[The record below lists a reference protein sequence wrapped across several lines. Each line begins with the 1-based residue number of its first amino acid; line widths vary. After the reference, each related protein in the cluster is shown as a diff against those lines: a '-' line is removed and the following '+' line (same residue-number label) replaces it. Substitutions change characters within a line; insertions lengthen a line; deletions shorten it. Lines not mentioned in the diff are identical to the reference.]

1 MNQQSKYER
10 QQGLYRSEYEH
21 DACGV
26 GMVANL
32 SGEASHEIVVNGMT
46 ILKRLMHRGATG
58 NDPETGDGAGLLM
71 KIPHGFFRKVLG
83 DVFSHKERKER
94 KDNKEANKLCDLCDL
109 CSENKPFGV
118 AMIFGGEGE
127 EGAIAAAVHGEG
139 CEVLAWRD
147 VPTNP
152 SAIGKDARSV
162 MPRIRQLF
170 VALRHSTT
178 DSGQRLSDDE
188 CRMSF
193 EHRLYVIRRQIE
205 KTTTKT
211 YVCSCSS
218 RTIVYKGLLLAT
230 QIEKFYPDLS
240 DPDFISPFAIVH
252 QRYSTNTFPSWEL
265 AHPFRAI
272 AHNGEINALKG
283 NLNALAAREPSL
295 AFSEAAGAGRQPYQD
310 SARPESAPY
319 QIDIKKILPL
329 INKGQSDSAS
339 LDNMFELL
347 VAAGRDAPHAMMMLI
362 PQAWGAKYHMGH
374 DVRAFYEYHS
384 ALMEPWDGPAAVAFT
399 DGISLGAALDRNGLR
414 PARWTLTKDGLFV
427 LASETGVLDIAPE
440 SVARHGRLKP
450 GSILWLDLVN
460 HRLMEDAE
468 VKTYYARRQPY
479 RRWVKENH
487 IPVTGLF
494 NEIVPSKMGNGELG
508 MGNGIL
514 DEQQR
519 FGWTLEDVELILR
532 PMAETGHEPVGAMG
546 NDAALACLRAHGQF
560 RLFDYFH
567 QLFAQVTNPPIDPIR
582 EELVMSIMTYI
593 GNQANILSETPEH
606 ARLVKM
612 TRPVLTD
619 DELER
624 MRNIPDFPAK
634 TLSMCVRE
642 RGECKVE
649 CVKCKVGNGEP
660 GWLNTALDQLAAD
673 ALQAVKDGAKI
684 IILSDRNFL
693 AAKDAKIAK
702 DSGDNNLCDL
712 CDLCGKKR
720 IPSLLAV
727 TAVNKALAEAG
738 VRPSVG
744 IVVES
749 GEVLEVHHFAVLLG
763 FGATAINPWLALATV
778 SQIGRA
784 VAPRPPQSA
793 AAAGAGRQ
801 PYRGGDAAR
810 PESAPYL
817 ATTNYVT
824 AVCKGIMK
832 IMSKMGISTLRSYRS
847 ARIFEAVGLGPKL
860 MEEYFGGVTSPVGGL
875 ELEDI
880 ENLIEGVRGNL
891 GSPGS
896 CPPGGE
902 YRARKGGEE
911 HLWNPQR
918 LIDFR
923 EAVRHNDYA
932 RFHRYTD
939 DIDQHSHVTLRS
951 QLEFANVANVK
962 MLPMANSNDQ
972 LETGNIGT
980 GNNST
985 LATFIEPVDS
995 IVKHFVG
1002 GAMSLGSLSPE
1013 AHETIAL
1020 ALNGLGTMSNSGEG
1034 GENPERFGTEK
1045 NSAIKQV
1052 ASGRFGVTIE
1062 YLRSAK
1068 DLQIK
1073 LAQGAKPGEGGQL
1086 PGHKVNDL
1094 VARLRHAK
1102 PGTTLISPPPHH
1114 DIYSIEDLAQL
1125 IYDLK
1130 CANPEARV
1138 SVKLVSEAG
1147 VGTIAAG
1154 VAKAHADV
1162 VVISGFD
1169 GGTGAAPLTSM
1180 KHAGLPWE
1188 VGLAEAHQTL
1198 IKNNLRHR
1206 VKLQVDGQL
1215 RTGRDIVIAAMLGAD
1230 EFAFG
1235 TSMLVSLGCVQC
1247 RNCNL
1252 NCCPVGI
1259 ATQKEGLRAKFAGK
1273 PEHLQSYFRFLAEE
1287 VREIL
1292 ASLGL
1297 HSLAEARGRTDLL
1310 QAKEGTTFDFGD
1322 LFATKNAKIA
1332 KDSCDK
1338 NLCGLCGKESEN
1350 YDTRELIPAV
1360 ESGERTLVRMISN
1373 CDRSVGAALS
1383 GWLVARRAS
1392 SPADLTVNFTGVAG
1406 QSFGAF
1412 LAKGITFNLRGEA
1425 NDYIGKSL
1433 SGGVITIRPPELP
1446 KSPDIPD
1453 NPESPEFHPETN
1465 VIAGNV
1471 IAYGGTSGA
1480 IYINGQAGER
1490 FGIRNSGVTL
1500 VAEGIGD
1507 HGCEYMTGGV
1517 ALILGPTGINFG
1529 AGMTGG
1535 VAYVLD
1541 ESGDFDL
1548 KCNLD
1553 SIDLAGVAAD
1563 SEEERELLALLRE
1576 HVARTASP
1584 LAARVLADWPAY
1596 RPKFV
1601 RAVPVASA

>member
-1 MNQQSKYER
+1 MDSKYDQQSH
-10 QQGLYRSEYEH
+10 GLYRSEYEH

-32 SGEASHEIVVNGMT
+32 SGEANHDIVEKGMT

-71 KIPHGFFRKVLG
+71 RIPHGFFKKVLSRAETPRRRG
-83 DVFSHKERKER
+83 DE
-94 KDNKEANKLCDLCDL
+94 L
-109 CSENKPFGV
+109 FGV
-118 AMIFGGEGE
+118 GMIFGGEGE
-127 EGAIAAAVHGEG
+127 EGKIEEIVKSEG
-139 CEVLAWRD
+139 CEVLGWRD
-147 VPTNP
+147 VPVNP
-152 SAIGKDARSV
+152 DAIGHDARKV
-162 MPRIRQLF
+162 MPKIRQLF
-170 VALRHSTT
+170 ISRRDAETQSIGENTLCASAP
-178 DSGQRLSDDE
+178 QRE
-188 CRMSF
+188 ASF
-193 EHRLYVIRRQIE
+193 ERQLYIIRREIE
-205 KTTTKT
+205 KATKST

-252 QRYSTNTFPSWEL
+252 QRYSTNTFPTWEL

-272 AHNGEINALKG
+272 AHNGEINAIKG
-283 NLNALAAREPSL
+283 NLTALAAREASL
-295 AFSEAAGAGRQPYQD
+295 
-310 SARPESAPY
+310 ESPTFG
-319 QIDIKKILPL
+319 DDLKKILP
-329 INKGQSDSAS
+329 IVHGGQSDSAS
-339 LDNMFELL
+339 LDNIFELL
-347 VAAGRDAPHAMMMLI
+347 VAAGRDAPHAMMMLV

-399 DGISLGAALDRNGLR
+399 DGLGLGATLDRNGLR
-414 PARWTLTKDGLFV
+414 PARWTLTKNGLFV
-427 LASETGVLDIAPE
+427 LASETGVLDIASDDVE
-440 SVARHGRLKP
+440 RHGRLKP
-450 GSILWLDLVN
+450 GAILWLDLEK

-468 VKTYYARRQPY
+468 IKNFYARRRPY
-479 RRWVKENH
+479 RRWVKENQ

-494 NEIVPSKMGNGELG
+494 TEIVPSKP
-508 MGNGIL
+508 
-514 DEQQR
+514 DEGDETAAARRQR
-519 FGWTLEDVELILR
+519 FGWSLEDVELILR

-546 NDAALACLRAHGQF
+546 NDAALACLRGAGNGHF
-560 RLFDYFH
+560 KMFDCFH

-593 GNQANILSETPEH
+593 GNEGNILAETPGH

-619 DELER
+619 DELKR

-634 TLSMCVRE
+634 TLSMYFE
-642 RGECKVE
+642 GELKS
-649 CVKCKVGNGEP
+649 
-660 GWLNTALDQLAAD
+660 ALDALAAD
-673 ALQAVKDGAKI
+673 ALAAVKEGAKI
-684 IILSDRNFL
+684 IILSDRKVGVQSSSSRMETIPLSN
-693 AAKDAKIAK
+693 
-702 DSGDNNLCDL
+702 SNLQL
-712 CDLCGKKR
+712 KTT
-720 IPSLLAV
+720 PSLLAV
-727 TAVNKALAEAG
+727 AAVNKALVDAG
-738 VRPSVG
+738 ARPSVG

-749 GEVLEVHHFAVLLG
+749 GEVREVHHFAVLLG
-763 FGATAINPWLALATV
+763 FGATAVNPYLALATV
-778 SQIGRA
+778 TEIGKDDT
-784 VAPRPPQSA
+784 VKA
-793 AAAGAGRQ
+793 AA
-801 PYRGGDAAR
+801 
-810 PESAPYL
+810 
-817 ATTNYVT
+817 NYVT
-824 AVCKGIMK
+824 AVCKGLMK

-847 ARIFEAVGLGPKL
+847 ARIFEAVGLGPKI
-860 MEEYFGGVTSPVGGL
+860 MAEYFDGVTSPVGGL
-875 ELEDI
+875 EIEDI
-880 ENLIEGVRGNL
+880 EKIVGVKSWSGRKEECNSIL
-891 GSPGS
+891 QLQLKTPTL
-896 CPPGGE
+896 PPGGE
-902 YRARKGGEE
+902 YRARKDGEE
-911 HLWNPQR
+911 HLWTPQR
-918 LIDFR
+918 LVDFR
-923 EAVRHNDYA
+923 ESVRHDDYA
-932 RFHRYTD
+932 RFKRYTD
-939 DIDQHSHVTLRS
+939 DIDQKSRVTLRS
-951 QLEFANVANVK
+951 QLEFSRVERVERVENV
-962 MLPMANSNDQ
+962 
-972 LETGNIGT
+972 ET
-980 GNNST
+980 
-985 LATFIEPVDS
+985 VDS
-995 IVKHFVG
+995 IVHHFVG

-1086 PGHKVNDL
+1086 PAHKVDEF

-1169 GGTGAAPLTSM
+1169 GGTGATPLTSM

-1198 IKNNLRHR
+1198 VKNNLRHR

-1235 TSMLVSLGCVQC
+1235 TSMLVSIGCVQC

-1259 ATQKEGLRAKFAGK
+1259 ATQRKELRCKFAGK
-1273 PEHLQSYFRFLAEE
+1273 PEHLQRYFRFLAEE
-1287 VREIL
+1287 VREHL
-1292 ASLGL
+1292 AALGL
-1297 HSLAEARGRTDLL
+1297 KSLAEARGRADLL
-1310 QAKEGTTFDFGD
+1310 KAKDGTSFDFSEMLASEEIGNST
-1322 LFATKNAKIA
+1322 LQLETPTPTIK
-1332 KDSCDK
+1332 
-1338 NLCGLCGKESEN
+1338 EN
-1350 YDTRELIPAV
+1350 YDFRELIPAV
-1360 ESGERTLVRMISN
+1360 EKGETEISRIISN

-1383 GWLVARRAS
+1383 GWLAEKRGSGLGGRTAS
-1392 SPADLTVNFTGVAG
+1392 PDGRTVFDLTIDFNGIAG

-1412 LAKGITFNLRGEA
+1412 LARGVTFNLVGEA
-1425 NDYIGKSL
+1425 NDYIGKGI
-1433 SGGVITIRPPELP
+1433 SGGIITIRPP
-1446 KSPDIPD
+1446 KSDII
-1453 NPESPEFHPETN
+1453 PEGS

-1480 IYINGQAGER
+1480 IFLNGQAGER

-1507 HGCEYMTGGV
+1507 HGCEYMTGGKV
-1517 ALILGPTGINFG
+1517 LVLGSTGVNFG

-1535 VAYVLD
+1535 VAYIID
-1541 ESGDFDL
+1541 EAGDFDL

-1553 SIDLAGVAAD
+1553 SIDLAGIAENSD
-1563 SEEERELLALLRE
+1563 DEQELLALIRE
-1576 HVARTASP
+1576 HADRTGSP
-1584 LAARVLADWPAY
+1584 LAARILADWSAY

-1601 RAVPVASA
+1601 KVMPTGR

>member
-1 MNQQSKYER
+1 MNQQSKYKR

-71 KIPHGFFRKVLG
+71 KIPHGFFRKVLAG
-83 DVFSHKERKER
+83 MTSDNRLQTSTLEVGRRKSEV
-94 KDNKEANKLCDLCDL
+94 KNYSDSDL
-109 CSENKPFGV
+109 GV

-127 EGAIAAAVHGEG
+127 EGAIEAAVRREE

-152 SAIGKDARSV
+152 DAIGKDARAV

-170 VALRHSTT
+170 VALRHSTS

-193 EHRLYVIRRQIE
+193 ERRLYVIRRQIE
-205 KTTTKT
+205 KTTMKT

-295 AFSEAAGAGRQPYQD
+295 AFPEAAGAGRQPYQD
-310 SARPESAPY
+310 SARSVIAPYQDAARPESAPY
-319 QIDIKKILPL
+319 QVDIKKILPL

-427 LASETGVLDIAPE
+427 LASEAGVLDIAPE
-440 SVARHGRLKP
+440 NVARHGRLKP

-519 FGWTLEDVELILR
+519 FGWTLEDIELILR

-546 NDAALACLRAHGQF
+546 NDAALACLRRKGERGTGNGRF

-593 GNQANILSETPEH
+593 GNRANILSETPEH

-634 TLSMCVRE
+634 TLSMCV
-642 RGECKVE
+642 GEPE
-649 CVKCKVGNGEP
+649 TENGKP
-660 GWLNTALDQLAAD
+660 GWLKAALDHLAAD

-684 IILSDRNFL
+684 LILSDREL
-693 AAKDAKIAK
+693 LSLLGDKEARSLGDSEKITP
-702 DSGDNNLCDL
+702 NLQTS
-712 CDLCGKKR
+712 KSPSSESKRR

-860 MEEYFGGVTSPVGGL
+860 MEEYFSGVVSPVGGL

-918 LIDFR
+918 LVDFR

-951 QLEFANVANVK
+951 QLEFKFPEAPEN
-962 MLPMANSNDQ
+962 P
-972 LETGNIGT
+972 
-980 GNNST
+980 
-985 LATFIEPVDS
+985 EPPEIPEIPEPPES
-995 IVKHFVG
+995 IITHFVG

-1013 AHETIAL
+1013 AHETIAM

-1086 PGHKVNDL
+1086 PAHKVNDL

-1180 KHAGLPWE
+1180 KRAGLPWE

-1198 IKNNLRHR
+1198 LKNNLRHR

-1259 ATQKEGLRAKFAGK
+1259 ATQKEELRAKFAGK
-1273 PEHLQSYFRFLAEE
+1273 PEHLQAYFRFLAEE

-1297 HSLAEARGRTDLL
+1297 HSLAEARGRADLL
-1310 QAKEGTTFDFGD
+1310 KCSSNRFDFAELLSRPENPEKPEIPD
-1322 LFATKNAKIA
+1322 NPENPANP
-1332 KDSCDK
+1332 
-1338 NLCGLCGKESEN
+1338 N

-1360 ESGERTLVRMISN
+1360 ARGESTLVRMISN

-1383 GWLVARRAS
+1383 GWSVAARGTGNGERGVE
-1392 SPADLTVNFTGVAG
+1392 VNFTGVAG

-1433 SGGVITIRPPELP
+1433 SGGVITIRPPEI
-1446 KSPDIPD
+1446 PDFPD
-1453 NPESPEFHPETN
+1453 NPENPESPKFHPEAN

-1490 FGIRNSGVTL
+1490 FGIRNSGVML

-1507 HGCEYMTGGV
+1507 HGCEYMTGGKV
-1517 ALILGPTGINFG
+1517 LVLGPTGVNFG

>member
-1 MNQQSKYER
+1 MNQQNDSDR

-32 SGEASHEIVVNGMT
+32 SGAASHEIVVSGMT

-71 KIPHGFFRKVLG
+71 KIPRAFFGKVLAAKTAKTAKA
-83 DVFSHKERKER
+83 DE
-94 KDNKEANKLCDLCDL
+94 L
-109 CSENKPFGV
+109 FGV

-127 EGAIAAAVHGEG
+127 EGKIEAAVKAEG
-139 CEVLAWRD
+139 CDVLAWRE
-147 VPTNP
+147 VPVNP
-152 SAIGKDARSV
+152 AAIGKDARAV
-162 MPRIRQLF
+162 MPRIRQVF
-170 VALRHSTT
+170 ISASQRQSTE
-178 DSGQRLSDDE
+178 SELE
-188 CRMSF
+188 F
-193 EHRLYVIRRQIE
+193 ERRLYIVRRQIE
-205 KTTTKT
+205 KTTKDA
-211 YVCSCSS
+211 YICSCSS

-240 DPDFISPFAIVH
+240 DPDFVSPFAIVH

-295 AFSEAAGAGRQPYQD
+295 ASPAFGD
-310 SARPESAPY
+310 
-319 QIDIKKILPL
+319 DLKKILPVVHQ
-329 INKGQSDSAS
+329 GQSDSAS

-347 VAAGRDAPHAMMMLI
+347 VAAGRDAPHAMMMLV

-384 ALMEPWDGPAAVAFT
+384 ALMEPWDGPAAIAFT

-414 PARWTLTKDGLFV
+414 PARWTLTRDGLFV
-427 LASETGVLDIAPE
+427 LASETGVLDIPSE
-440 SVARHGRLKP
+440 SVARHGRLRP
-450 GSILWLDLVN
+450 GAILWLDLVN

-468 VKTYYARRQPY
+468 VKTFYARRRPY

-494 NEIVPSKMGNGELG
+494 TEIVPSRIEGGESGRETLRR
-508 MGNGIL
+508 
-514 DEQQR
+514 DQRR

-546 NDAALACLRAHGQF
+546 NDAALACLARKP
-560 RLFDYFH
+560 RMLFDHFH

-593 GNQANILSETPEH
+593 GNQGNILAETPEH

-619 DELER
+619 DELKR
-624 MRNIPDFPAK
+624 MRHIPDFPAR
-634 TLSMCVRE
+634 TLPMFFDGSLKAALDELASDALKAVRE
-642 RGECKVE
+642 
-649 CVKCKVGNGEP
+649 
-660 GWLNTALDQLAAD
+660 
-673 ALQAVKDGAKI
+673 GAKI
-684 IILSDRNFL
+684 LILSDREP
-693 AAKDAKIAK
+693 I
-702 DSGDNNLCDL
+702 
-712 CDLCGKKR
+712 GKTR

-727 TAVNKALAEAG
+727 AAVNKALATAG
-738 VRPSVG
+738 MRPSVG

-749 GEVLEVHHFAVLLG
+749 GEVREVHHFAVLLG
-763 FGATAINPWLALATV
+763 FGATAINPWLALETV
-778 SQIGRA
+778 AEFGMAASPHA
-784 VAPRPPQSA
+784 SA
-793 AAAGAGRQ
+793 
-801 PYRGGDAAR
+801 DARDAR
-810 PESAPYL
+810 PYQTAS
-817 ATTNYVT
+817 NYVS
-824 AVCKGIMK
+824 AVCKGLMK

-860 MEEYFGGVTSPVGGL
+860 MKEYFGGVASPVGGL
-875 ELEDI
+875 ELEDV
-880 ENLIEGVRGNL
+880 EKRLAE
-891 GSPGS
+891 SADF
-896 CPPGGE
+896 PPGGE
-902 YRARKGGEE
+902 YRFRKGGEE
-911 HLWNPQR
+911 HLWTPQR
-918 LIDFR
+918 LVNFR
-923 EAVRHNDYA
+923 ESVRHGDYA
-932 RFHRYTD
+932 RFRRYTD
-939 DIDQHSHVTLRS
+939 DIDQNSCVTLRS
-951 QLEFANVANVK
+951 QLEFSK
-962 MLPMANSNDQ
+962 LSKLSNFQTLQ
-972 LETGNIGT
+972 L
-980 GNNST
+980 SS
-985 LATFIEPVDS
+985 LAIEPVES
-995 IVKHFVG
+995 IVKRFVG

-1034 GENPERFGTEK
+1034 GEDPERFGTDK

-1062 YLRSAK
+1062 YIRSAK

-1086 PGHKVNDL
+1086 PAHKVDAL

-1130 CANPEARV
+1130 CANPDARV

-1188 VGLAEAHQTL
+1188 LGLAEAHQTL
-1198 IKNNLRHR
+1198 VKNNLRHR
-1206 VKLQVDGQL
+1206 VKLQVDGQI

-1259 ATQKEGLRAKFAGK
+1259 ATQKAELRAKFVGR
-1273 PEHLQSYFRFLAEE
+1273 PEHLQTYFRFLAEE

-1292 ASLGL
+1292 ASIGL
-1297 HSLAEARGRTDLL
+1297 HSLDEARGRTDLL
-1310 QAKEGTTFDFGD
+1310 KAKEGSHFDFGD
-1322 LFATKNAKIA
+1322 VLSCGDRKDHEGFASYASIA
-1332 KDSCDK
+1332 A
-1338 NLCGLCGKESEN
+1338 ES
-1350 YDTRELIPAV
+1350 YDMREIIPAI
-1360 ESGERTLVRMISN
+1360 ERGETILSRMISN

-1383 GWLVARRAS
+1383 GWLVAKRNNVQGTQA
-1392 SPADLTVNFTGVAG
+1392 PITVNFTGVAG

-1412 LAKGITFNLRGEA
+1412 LARGVTINLRGEA
-1425 NDYIGKSL
+1425 NDYVGKSL
-1433 SGGVITIRPPELP
+1433 SGGMITIAPAEGFIGA
-1446 KSPDIPD
+1446 PDE
-1453 NPESPEFHPETN
+1453 NA
-1465 VIAGNV
+1465 IAGNV
-1471 IAYGGTSGA
+1471 IAYGATSGG
-1480 IYINGQAGER
+1480 IFINGLAGER
-1490 FGIRNSGVTL
+1490 FGIRNSGATL
-1500 VAEGIGD
+1500 VVEGVGD

-1517 ALILGPTGINFG
+1517 AVVLGSVGVNFA

-1535 VAYVLD
+1535 VAYVYDETATLD
-1541 ESGDFDL
+1541 L
-1548 KCNLD
+1548 NCNLD
-1553 SIDLAGVAAD
+1553 SVDLFPVEEGSAD
-1563 SEEERELLALLRE
+1563 EESLVALLKE
-1576 HVARTASP
+1576 HVSRTGSP
-1584 LAARVLADWPAY
+1584 KAKRLLADWAGA
-1596 RPKFV
+1596 RPMFSKV
-1601 RAVPVASA
+1601 VPVAEMSPAT

>member
-1 MNQQSKYER
+1 MNQQSKYVEGLPM
-10 QQGLYRSEYEH
+10 QQPEQTLYRREYEH

-32 SGEASHEIVVNGMT
+32 SGAASHEIVTNGLT

-58 NDPETGDGAGLLM
+58 NDSETGDGAGLLL

-83 DVFSHKERKER
+83 NVFNAEAQRSGDV
-94 KDNKEANKLCDLCDL
+94 EA
-109 CSENKPFGV
+109 FGV

-127 EGAIAAAVHGEG
+127 EAKIEETVRGEG
-139 CEVLAWRD
+139 CEVLTWRD

-152 SAIGKDARSV
+152 DAIGKDARKV
-162 MPRIRQLF
+162 MPRIRQVF
-170 VALRHSTT
+170 IGMGKDAFDARRETRDEKKDIETSDAETSCALTSHVS
-178 DSGQRLSDDE
+178 RLTSSL
-188 CRMSF
+188 SF
-193 EHRLYVIRRQIE
+193 ERRLYIIRRQIE
-205 KTTTKT
+205 KATTGT
-211 YVCSCSS
+211 YICSCSS

-230 QIEKFYPDLS
+230 QIEHFYPDLS

-283 NLNALAAREPSL
+283 NLNALAAREASL
-295 AFSEAAGAGRQPYQD
+295 ASPLFGDE
-310 SARPESAPY
+310 
-319 QIDIKKILPL
+319 IKKLLP
-329 INKGQSDSAS
+329 IVHAGQSDSAS

-399 DGISLGAALDRNGLR
+399 DGMSLGATLDRNGLR

-427 LASETGVLDIAPE
+427 LASETGVLDIPSE

-450 GSILWLDLVN
+450 GSIIWLDLAH

-468 VKTYYARRQPY
+468 LKIFYARRRPY

-494 NEIVPSKMGNGELG
+494 SEIVPSSTDGRTVSGQRE
-508 MGNGIL
+508 
-514 DEQQR
+514 R
-519 FGWTLEDVELILR
+519 FGWTLEDIEQILR

-546 NDAALACLRAHGQF
+546 NDAALACMRGKGRF
-560 RLFDYFH
+560 CLFNYFH

-593 GNQANILSETPEH
+593 GNQANILTETPEH

-619 DELER
+619 DELR
-624 MRNIPDFPAK
+624 RIRNIPEFPAK
-634 TLSMCVRE
+634 TLSMCAGE
-642 RGECKVE
+642 RGM
-649 CVKCKVGNGEP
+649 GNGER
-660 GWLNTALDQLAAD
+660 GWLKAALDNLVSA
-673 ALQAVKDGAKI
+673 ALQAVKEGAKI
-684 IILSDRNFL
+684 LILSDRDNCVANTEITERNTEIRSFDQGRVESQH
-693 AAKDAKIAK
+693 K
-702 DSGDNNLCDL
+702 NNLRDFVTRKSPCL
-712 CDLCGKKR
+712 NAVGR

-727 TAVNKALAEAG
+727 AAVNKALTEAG
-738 VRPSVG
+738 VRSSVG
-744 IVVES
+744 IIVES
-749 GEVLEVHHFAVLLG
+749 GEVREVHHFAVLLG
-763 FGATAINPWLALATV
+763 FGATAINPWLALETV
-778 SQIGRA
+778 SEISKAGLPKSG
-784 VAPRPPQSA
+784 VETTAPHTERS
-793 AAAGAGRQ
+793 
-801 PYRGGDAAR
+801 
-810 PESAPYL
+810 ETAPYL
-817 ATTNYVT
+817 ATTNYVS

-847 ARIFEAVGLGPKL
+847 ARIFEAVGLGPKI

-875 ELEDI
+875 ELADI
-880 ENLIEGVRGNL
+880 EVLIEGVRGNL
-891 GSPGS
+891 GSPGC

-902 YRARKGGEE
+902 YRARKNGEE
-911 HLWNPQR
+911 HLWTPQR
-918 LIDFR
+918 LVDFR
-923 EAVRHNDYA
+923 ESVRHGDYA
-932 RFHRYTD
+932 RFKKYTD
-939 DIDQHSHVTLRS
+939 DIDKHSHVTLRS

-962 MLPMANSNDQ
+962 ILPMVNSNGQSTYAKATADK

-985 LATFIEPVDS
+985 MATFVESVDS

-1086 PGHKVNDL
+1086 PAHKVNEF

-1169 GGTGAAPLTSM
+1169 GGTGAAPLTSV

-1188 VGLAEAHQTL
+1188 PGLAEAHQTL
-1198 IKNNLRHR
+1198 IKNNLRDR

-1235 TSMLVSLGCVQC
+1235 TSMLVSLGCIQC

-1259 ATQKEGLRAKFAGK
+1259 ATQKAELRQKFAGK

-1287 VREIL
+1287 VREVL

-1310 QAKEGTTFDFGD
+1310 VAKEGSRFDFGELLSD
-1322 LFATKNAKIA
+1322 
-1332 KDSCDK
+1332 
-1338 NLCGLCGKESEN
+1338 NLTQRHRDTEAQKKESSESLSLCASVLKQN
-1350 YDTRELIPAV
+1350 YDYRELIPAV
-1360 ESGERTLVRMISN
+1360 EKGETTLTRTIANR
-1373 CDRSVGAALS
+1373 DRSVGAALS
-1383 GWLVARRAS
+1383 GWLVAYPQTFKPS
-1392 SPADLTVNFTGVAG
+1392 NPLTINFTGVAG

-1425 NDYIGKSL
+1425 NDYVGKSL
-1433 SGGVITIRPPELP
+1433 SGGTITIAPLPGFGGKPE
-1446 KSPDIPD
+1446 
-1453 NPESPEFHPETN
+1453 ESA
-1465 VIAGNV
+1465 IAGNV
-1471 IAYGGTSGA
+1471 IAYGATSGA
-1480 IYINGQAGER
+1480 IFINGLAGER
-1490 FGIRNSGVTL
+1490 FGIRNSGATL
-1500 VAEGIGD
+1500 VVEGVGD

-1517 ALILGPTGINFG
+1517 AVILGPVGVNFA

-1535 VAYVLD
+1535 VAYVYDETATLD
-1541 ESGDFDL
+1541 L
-1548 KCNLD
+1548 NCNLD
-1553 SIDLAGVAAD
+1553 SVDLFPVEAG
-1563 SEEERELLALLRE
+1563 SEDETTLCALLKE
-1576 HVARTASP
+1576 HVDRTGSP
-1584 LAARVLADWPAY
+1584 KAGRLLADWENV
-1596 RPKFV
+1596 RPMFSRVVPV
-1601 RAVPVASA
+1601 RATVE

>member
-1 MNQQSKYER
+1 MNQQSKYVSR
-10 QQGLYRSEYEH
+10 QSLYRREYEH

-71 KIPHGFFRKVLG
+71 KIPHDFFGHGK
-83 DVFSHKERKER
+83 
-94 KDNKEANKLCDLCDL
+94 C
-109 CSENKPFGV
+109 GV
-118 AMIFGGEGE
+118 AMLFGGEGE
-127 EGAIAAAVHGEG
+127 ESAIEDVIRAEG
-139 CEVLAWRD
+139 CEVIAWRD
-147 VPTNP
+147 VPVNP
-152 SAIGKDARSV
+152 DAVGHDARAV
-162 MPRIRQLF
+162 LPRIRQIF
-170 VALRHSTT
+170 IGSNREHSTAAE
-178 DSGQRLSDDE
+178 SE
-188 CRMSF
+188 AAF
-193 EHRLYVIRRQIE
+193 ERRLYIIRRQIE
-205 KTTTKT
+205 KATRKT

-240 DPDFISPFAIVH
+240 NPDFVSPFAIVH

-272 AHNGEINALKG
+272 AHNGEINAIKG
-283 NLNALAAREPSL
+283 NLNALAAREASL
-295 AFSEAAGAGRQPYQD
+295 SSPLFGDEL
-310 SARPESAPY
+310 
-319 QIDIKKILPL
+319 KKLLP
-329 INKGQSDSAS
+329 IVHSGQSDSAS
-339 LDNMFELL
+339 LDNIFELL

-399 DGISLGAALDRNGLR
+399 DGIGLGATLDRNGLR
-414 PARWTLTKDGLFV
+414 PARWTLTKNGLFV
-427 LASETGVLDIAPE
+427 LASETGVLDIPPE
-440 SVARHGRLKP
+440 AVARRGRLSP
-450 GSILWLDLVN
+450 GSILWLDLVK

-468 VKTYYARRQPY
+468 VKTLYARRRPY
-479 RRWVKENH
+479 RRWVMENH

-494 NEIVPSKMGNGELG
+494 TEIVPSSVDGRTESGQVE
-508 MGNGIL
+508 
-514 DEQQR
+514 
-519 FGWTLEDVELILR
+519 FGYTLEDIELILR
-532 PMAETGHEPVGAMG
+532 PMAETGHEPIGAMG
-546 NDAALACLRAHGQF
+546 NDAALAALSPKPRS
-560 RLFDYFH
+560 LFDYFH

-593 GNQANILSETPEH
+593 GNQGNILAETPEH

-619 DELER
+619 DELKR
-624 MRNIPDFPAK
+624 LRNIPDFPAA
-634 TLSMCVRE
+634 TLPLFFEGALKS
-642 RGECKVE
+642 
-649 CVKCKVGNGEP
+649 
-660 GWLNTALDQLAAD
+660 ALDKLAAD
-673 ALQAVKDGAKI
+673 AMDAVKDGAKI
-684 IILSDRNFL
+684 IILSDRRQL
-693 AAKDAKIAK
+693 QEVA
-702 DSGDNNLCDL
+702 SGRR
-712 CDLCGKKR
+712 R

-727 TAVNKALAEAG
+727 AAVNKVLSDAG

-744 IVVES
+744 IVVKS
-749 GEVLEVHHFAVLLG
+749 GEVREVHHFAVLLG
-763 FGATAINPWLALATV
+763 FGATAVNPWLALSTVASIGSADAVKAT
-778 SQIGRA
+778 S
-784 VAPRPPQSA
+784 
-793 AAAGAGRQ
+793 
-801 PYRGGDAAR
+801 
-810 PESAPYL
+810 
-817 ATTNYVT
+817 NYVS
-824 AVCKGIMK
+824 AVCKGLMK

-860 MEEYFGGVTSPVGGL
+860 MREYFGDVASPVGGL

-880 ENLIEGVRGNL
+880 EKLGVSSWEIGVRGWEV
-891 GSPGS
+891 GV
-896 CPPGGE
+896 GGE
-902 YRARKGGEE
+902 YRYRKCGEE
-911 HLWNPQR
+911 HLWTPQR
-918 LIDFR
+918 IVDFR
-923 EAVRHNDYA
+923 EAVRNDDYA

-939 DIDQHSHVTLRS
+939 DIDQASRVTLRS
-951 QLEFANVANVK
+951 QLEFVKCCQCENVASTNIQC
-962 MLPMANSNDQ
+962 Q
-972 LETGNIGT
+972 LGIGNIGI
-980 GNNST
+980 GNIGSNGNI
-985 LATFIEPVDS
+985 L
-995 IVKHFVG
+995 KHFVG

-1034 GENPERFGTEK
+1034 GENPERFGTDK
-1045 NSAIKQV
+1045 NSAIKQI

-1062 YLRSAK
+1062 YIRSAK

-1086 PGHKVNDL
+1086 PAHKVDEF

-1130 CANPEARV
+1130 CANTEARV

-1162 VVISGFD
+1162 IVISGFD

-1188 VGLAEAHQTL
+1188 LGLAEAHQTL
-1198 IKNNLRHR
+1198 VRNNLRHR

-1235 TSMLVSLGCVQC
+1235 TSMLVALGCVQC

-1259 ATQKEGLRAKFAGK
+1259 ATQKKDLRAKFVGK
-1273 PEHLQSYFRFLAEE
+1273 PEHLQRYFRFLAEE

-1297 HSLAEARGRTDLL
+1297 RSLAEARGRTDLL
-1310 QAKEGTTFDFGD
+1310 KAKADSILDFGELLAGTTD
-1322 LFATKNAKIA
+1322 L
-1332 KDSCDK
+1332 
-1338 NLCGLCGKESEN
+1338 GLQTSVAEVGCLKSEVLWLHN
-1350 YDTRELIPAV
+1350 YDFRELIPAV
-1360 ESGERTLVRMISN
+1360 EKGEARLERKISN
-1373 CDRSVGAALS
+1373 CDRAVGAALS
-1383 GWLVARRAS
+1383 GWLVGRRHDGIEVRFS
-1392 SPADLTVNFTGVAG
+1392 GVAG

-1412 LAKGITFNLRGEA
+1412 LVKGVMFFLSGEA
-1425 NDYIGKSL
+1425 NDYVGKGL
-1433 SGGVITIRPPELP
+1433 SGGTIAVCPPEGSTFP
-1446 KSPDIPD
+1446 
-1453 NPESPEFHPETN
+1453 PEES

-1471 IAYGGTSGA
+1471 IAYGATSGA
-1480 IYINGQAGER
+1480 IFINGLAGER
-1490 FGIRNSGVTL
+1490 FGVRNSGATL
-1500 VAEGIGD
+1500 VVEGVGD

-1517 ALILGPTGINFG
+1517 AVVLGPVGVNFA

-1535 VAYVLD
+1535 VAYVYDGGGALD
-1541 ESGDFDL
+1541 L
-1548 KCNLD
+1548 NCNLD
-1553 SIDLAGVAAD
+1553 SVDIYPVAEGGED
-1563 SEEERELLALLRE
+1563 EALLLSLLRR
-1576 HVARTASP
+1576 HVELTSSP
-1584 LAARVLADWPAY
+1584 LAVRMLTSWDA
-1596 RPKFV
+1596 V
-1601 RAVPVASA
+1601 RARFAKIVPASRPF

>member
-1 MNQQSKYER
+1 MKQQSTTDR

-32 SGEASHEIVVNGMT
+32 SGEANHDIVTNGLT

-71 KIPHGFFRKVLG
+71 RIPHGFFRKVVGEL
-83 DVFSHKERKER
+83 SHA
-94 KDNKEANKLCDLCDL
+94 EAQRGGGRG
-109 CSENKPFGV
+109 EAFRFGV

-127 EGAIAAAVHGEG
+127 EGKIEAAVRGEG
-139 CEVLAWRD
+139 CEVLAWRE

-152 SAIGKDARSV
+152 DAIGKDARKV
-162 MPRIRQLF
+162 MPKIRQLF
-170 VALRHSTT
+170 IGVRQHEVMPPYRDGMIGRDAPAAPN
-178 DSGQRLSDDE
+178 
-188 CRMSF
+188 SF
-193 EHRLYVIRRQIE
+193 ERRLYVIRRQIE
-205 KTTTKT
+205 KTTQHT

-230 QIEKFYPDLS
+230 QIERFYPDLS
-240 DPDFISPFAIVH
+240 DPDFVSPFAIVH

-272 AHNGEINALKG
+272 AHNGEINAIKG

-295 AFSEAAGAGRQPYQD
+295 ASPLFGE
-310 SARPESAPY
+310 EL
-319 QIDIKKILPL
+319 KKILP
-329 INKGQSDSAS
+329 IVHGGQSDSAS
-339 LDNMFELL
+339 LDNIFELL
-347 VAAGRDAPHAMMMLI
+347 VAAGRNAPHAMMMLI

-399 DGISLGAALDRNGLR
+399 DGVSLGATLDRNGLR

-427 LASETGVLDIAPE
+427 LASETGVLDIPAR
-440 SVARHGRLKP
+440 SVARHGRLRP
-450 GSILWLDLVN
+450 GSILWLDLEQ
-460 HRLMEDAE
+460 HRLREDAE
-468 VKTYYARRQPY
+468 LKTYYARRRPY
-479 RRWVKENH
+479 RRWLKENH

-494 NEIVPSKMGNGELG
+494 SEIVPSSPDGRTAS
-508 MGNGIL
+508 
-514 DEQQR
+514 EQKR
-519 FGWTLEDVELILR
+519 FGWSLEDIEMILR

-546 NDAALACLRAHGQF
+546 NDAALACLSERS
-560 RLFDYFH
+560 RTLFDCFH

-593 GNQANILSETPEH
+593 GNEGNILSETPGH

-619 DELER
+619 DELSR
-624 MRNIPDFPAK
+624 LRNIPGFPAK
-634 TLSMCVRE
+634 TLE
-642 RGECKVE
+642 LYFDDGLED
-649 CVKCKVGNGEP
+649 
-660 GWLNTALDQLAAD
+660 ALDALAAD
-673 ALQAVKDGAKI
+673 ALQAVKDGVKI
-684 IILSDRNFL
+684 IILSDREWDSRHETRDEVPYL
-693 AAKDAKIAK
+693 A
-702 DSGDNNLCDL
+702 SSVSCQ
-712 CDLCGKKR
+712 KR
-720 IPSLLAV
+720 VPSLLAV
-727 TAVNKALAEAG
+727 VAVNKALVESGA
-738 VRPSVG
+738 RPSVG

-749 GEVLEVHHFAVLLG
+749 GEVREVHHFAVLLG
-763 FGATAINPWLALATV
+763 FGATAINPWLALKTV
-778 SQIGRA
+778 ADIGRA
-784 VAPRPPQSA
+784 VAPRPPQSSS
-793 AAAGAGRQ
+793 AAGTGCQ
-801 PYRGGDAAR
+801 PYQTTANYI
-810 PESAPYL
+810 SA
-817 ATTNYVT
+817 VS
-824 AVCKGIMK
+824 KGLMK

-847 ARIFEAVGLGPKL
+847 ARIFEAVGLGPKI
-860 MEEYFGGVTSPVGGL
+860 MRDYFPGVTSPVGGL

-880 ENLIEGVRGNL
+880 EKLMVERRETTAAQHVSRLTSHANLSL
-891 GSPGS
+891 TLPA
-896 CPPGGE
+896 GGE
-902 YRARKGGEE
+902 YRFRKGGEE
-911 HLWNPQR
+911 HLWTPQR
-918 LIDFR
+918 VVDFR

-932 RFHRYTD
+932 RFKRYTN
-939 DIDQHSHVTLRS
+939 DIDQNSHVTLRS
-951 QLEFANVANVK
+951 QLEFVKCRQCENVASSNSQ
-962 MLPMANSNDQ
+962 LPI
-972 LETGNIGT
+972 GNIQQ
-980 GNNST
+980 GNIPSS
-985 LATFIEPVDS
+985 ATVAESADS

-1034 GENPERFGTEK
+1034 GENPERFGTAK

-1086 PGHKVNDL
+1086 PAHKVNEF

-1130 CANPEARV
+1130 CANPDARV

-1162 VVISGFD
+1162 IVISGFD

-1198 IKNNLRHR
+1198 LKNNLRGH

-1235 TSMLVSLGCVQC
+1235 TSMLVALGCVQC

-1259 ATQKEGLRAKFAGK
+1259 ATQKDVLRKKFAGK
-1273 PEHLQSYFRFLAEE
+1273 PEHLQTYFRFLAAE
-1287 VREIL
+1287 VREHL
-1292 ASLGL
+1292 AALGL
-1297 HSLAEARGRTDLL
+1297 RSLAAARGRVDLL
-1310 QAKEGTTFDFGD
+1310 KAKNGSIFDFGE
-1322 LFATKNAKIA
+1322 LLANAARRDGGIA
-1332 KDSCDK
+1332 PYRDVGWRD
-1338 NLCGLCGKESEN
+1338 GVVAQQN
-1350 YDTRELIPAV
+1350 YDRRELIPFLKP
-1360 ESGERTLVRMISN
+1360 SGETHLERAISN

-1383 GWLVARRAS
+1383 GWLVTHHRPLDRS
-1392 SPADLTVNFTGVAG
+1392 VICQFTGVAG

-1412 LAKGITFNLRGEA
+1412 LAKGMTFNLAGEA
-1425 NDYIGKSL
+1425 NDYIGKGL
-1433 SGGVITIRPPELP
+1433 SGGTITIRPP
-1446 KSPDIPD
+1446 D
-1453 NPESPEFHPETN
+1453 NSSLSPESN

-1471 IAYGGTSGA
+1471 IAYGATAGE

-1490 FGIRNSGVTL
+1490 FGIRNSGATL
-1500 VAEGIGD
+1500 VVEGIGD

-1517 ALILGPTGINFG
+1517 AVVLGPVGVNFA

-1535 VAYVLD
+1535 VAYIYD
-1541 ESGDFDL
+1541 ESGDLDL
-1548 KCNLD
+1548 NCNLD
-1553 SIDLAGVAAD
+1553 SVDLFPVAGG
-1563 SEEERELLALLRE
+1563 SEDETQLVSILRRHINLTLSPKAKRLLASWDS
-1576 HVARTASP
+1576 ARPRFAKIAPADPVSPQGSAS
-1584 LAARVLADWPAY
+1584 R
-1596 RPKFV
+1596 
-1601 RAVPVASA
+1601 

>member
-1 MNQQSKYER
+1 MNGKYV
-10 QQGLYRSEYEH
+10 QQGLYRREYEH

-32 SGEASHEIVVNGMT
+32 SGEANHDIVEKGMT

-71 KIPHGFFRKVLG
+71 RIPHGFFKNVLG
-83 DVFSHKERKER
+83 KSLTQRRVT
-94 KDNKEANKLCDLCDL
+94 AAQAGLAL
-109 CSENKPFGV
+109 CSEPSRAERVPRGAECAETFGV

-127 EGAIAAAVHGEG
+127 EKKIENVIKSEG
-139 CEVLAWRD
+139 CEVLGWRD
-147 VPTNP
+147 VPVNP
-152 SAIGKDARSV
+152 DAIGHDARKV
-162 MPRIRQLF
+162 MPKIRQVF
-170 VALRHSTT
+170 IAEGQSTD
-178 DSGQRLSDDE
+178 DSRRLSDDG
-188 CRMSF
+188 CRMSQF
-193 EHRLYVIRRQIE
+193 ERQLYIIRREIE
-205 KTTTKT
+205 KATKDT

-252 QRYSTNTFPSWEL
+252 QRYSTNTFPTWEL

-272 AHNGEINALKG
+272 AHNGEINAIKG
-283 NLNALAAREPSL
+283 NLTALAAREASL
-295 AFSEAAGAGRQPYQD
+295 
-310 SARPESAPY
+310 ESPTFG
-319 QIDIKKILPL
+319 DDLKKILP
-329 INKGQSDSAS
+329 IVHGGQSDSAS
-339 LDNMFELL
+339 LDNIFELL
-347 VAAGRDAPHAMMMLI
+347 VAAGRDAPHAMMMLV

-399 DGISLGAALDRNGLR
+399 DGLGLGATLDRNGLR

-427 LASETGVLDIAPE
+427 LASETGVLDIAPGE
-440 SVARHGRLKP
+440 VERHGRLKP
-450 GSILWLDLVN
+450 GAILWLDLEK

-468 VKTYYARRQPY
+468 IKNFYARRRPY
-479 RRWVKENH
+479 RRWVRENQ

-494 NEIVPSKMGNGELG
+494 TEIVPSKPDAG
-508 MGNGIL
+508 
-514 DEQQR
+514 DETAAAQRQR
-519 FGWTLEDVELILR
+519 FGWSLEDVELLLR

-546 NDAALACLRAHGQF
+546 NDAALACLRELKVESEKLKVGGRASNVECRKSGHF
-560 RLFDYFH
+560 RLFDCFH

-593 GNQANILSETPEH
+593 GNEGNILAETPGH

-619 DELER
+619 DELKR

-634 TLSMCVRE
+634 TLSMYFE
-642 RGECKVE
+642 GELKS
-649 CVKCKVGNGEP
+649 
-660 GWLNTALDQLAAD
+660 ALDALAAD
-673 ALQAVKDGAKI
+673 ALAAVKEGAKI
-684 IILSDRNFL
+684 LILSDRGFY
-693 AAKDAKIAK
+693 AGKI
-702 DSGDNNLCDL
+702 
-712 CDLCGKKR
+712 

-727 TAVNKALAEAG
+727 AAVNKALVDTGA
-738 VRPSVG
+738 RPSVG

-749 GEVLEVHHFAVLLG
+749 GEVREVHHFAVLLG
-763 FGATAINPWLALATV
+763 FGATAVNPYLALATV
-778 SQIGRA
+778 TEIGKDDT
-784 VAPRPPQSA
+784 VKA
-793 AAAGAGRQ
+793 AA
-801 PYRGGDAAR
+801 
-810 PESAPYL
+810 
-817 ATTNYVT
+817 NYVT
-824 AVCKGIMK
+824 AVCNGLMK

-847 ARIFEAVGLGPKL
+847 ARIFEAVGLGPKI
-860 MEEYFGGVTSPVGGL
+860 MAEYFDGVTSPVGGL
-875 ELEDI
+875 EIEDI
-880 ENLIEGVRGNL
+880 GKLLATKNTKDTKIDA
-891 GSPGS
+891 
-896 CPPGGE
+896 GGE
-902 YRARKGGEE
+902 YRTRKDGEE
-911 HLWNPQR
+911 HLWTPQR
-918 LIDFR
+918 LVDFR
-923 EAVRHNDYA
+923 ESVRHDDYA
-932 RFHRYTD
+932 RFKRYTD
-939 DIDQHSHVTLRS
+939 DIDQKSDVTLRS
-951 QLEFANVANVK
+951 QLEFSRVERVERVENV
-962 MLPMANSNDQ
+962 
-972 LETGNIGT
+972 ET
-980 GNNST
+980 
-985 LATFIEPVDS
+985 VDS
-995 IVKHFVG
+995 IVHHFVG

-1086 PGHKVNDL
+1086 PAHKVDEF

-1198 IKNNLRHR
+1198 VKNNLRHR

-1259 ATQKEGLRAKFAGK
+1259 ATQKSELRCKFAGK
-1273 PEHLQSYFRFLAEE
+1273 PEHLQRYFRFLAEE
-1287 VREIL
+1287 AREHL
-1292 ASLGL
+1292 ATLGL
-1297 HSLAEARGRTDLL
+1297 KSLAEARGRADLL
-1310 QAKEGTTFDFGD
+1310 KAKEGSKFDFGD
-1322 LFATKNAKIA
+1322 VLDCRKERKELKDFAPYAFSA
-1332 KDSCDK
+1332 A
-1338 NLCGLCGKESEN
+1338 EN
-1350 YDTRELIPAV
+1350 YDFRELIPAV
-1360 ESGERTLVRMISN
+1360 EKGETEISRNISN
-1373 CDRSVGAALS
+1373 CDRSVGTALS
-1383 GWLVARRAS
+1383 GWLIGEWGMGNGERNVE
-1392 SPADLTVNFTGVAG
+1392 VNFTGVAG

-1412 LAKGITFNLRGEA
+1412 LARGVTFNLVGEA
-1425 NDYIGKSL
+1425 NDYIGKGI
-1433 SGGVITIRPPELP
+1433 SGGIITIKPP
-1446 KSPDIPD
+1446 KSDIA
-1453 NPESPEFHPETN
+1453 PERN

-1480 IYINGQAGER
+1480 IFLNGQAGER

-1507 HGCEYMTGGV
+1507 HGCEYMTGGKV
-1517 ALILGPTGINFG
+1517 LVLGSTGVNFG

-1535 VAYVLD
+1535 VAYVID
-1541 ESGDFDL
+1541 EAGDFDL

-1553 SIDLAGVAAD
+1553 SIDLAGIAENSD
-1563 SEEERELLALLRE
+1563 DEQELLALIRE
-1576 HVARTASP
+1576 HAERTGSP
-1584 LAARVLADWPAY
+1584 LATRILADWPTY

-1601 RAVPVASA
+1601 KVIPTKE

>member
-1 MNQQSKYER
+1 MNTNCLQAFKPSNTQT
-10 QQGLYRSEYEH
+10 LYRSEYEH

-32 SGEASHEIVVNGMT
+32 SGEASHDIVVKGMT

-58 NDPETGDGAGLLM
+58 NDSETGDGAGLLM
-71 KIPHGFFRKVLG
+71 KIPYGFFRKVLAG
-83 DVFSHKERKER
+83 MTS
-94 KDNKEANKLCDLCDL
+94 DNRLQASTLEVGSLKSEVKN
-109 CSENKPFGV
+109 CSDPDIGI

-127 EGAIAAAVHGEG
+127 EEKIENIVRTEG
-139 CEVLAWRD
+139 CEVIGWRD

-152 SAIGKDARSV
+152 DAIGHDARAV

-170 VALRHSTT
+170 IGT
-178 DSGQRLSDDE
+178 SDPGLQTSE
-188 CRMSF
+188 VSSLKSEGLSF
-193 EHRLYVIRRQIE
+193 ELRLYVIRRQIE
-205 KTTTKT
+205 KNTANV

-230 QIEKFYPDLS
+230 QIEAFYPDLS
-240 DPDFISPFAIVH
+240 DPDFVSPFAIVH

-283 NLNALAAREPSL
+283 NLAALEAREPSL
-295 AFSEAAGAGRQPYQD
+295 EFP
-310 SARPESAPY
+310 
-319 QIDIKKILPL
+319 DIKKILPL
-329 INKGQSDSAS
+329 IDRQQSDSAS

-347 VAAGRDAPHAMMMLI
+347 VMAGRDAPHAMMMLI

-399 DGISLGAALDRNGLR
+399 DGVSLGATLDRNGLR
-414 PARWTLTKDGLFV
+414 PARWTLTREGLFV
-427 LASETGVLDIAPE
+427 LASEAGVLDIPPE

-450 GSILWLDLVN
+450 GSMLWLDLVS

-468 VKTYYARRQPY
+468 LKTFYARRRPY
-479 RRWVKENH
+479 RRWLKENH

-494 NEIVPSKMGNGELG
+494 SEIVPSKAAE
-508 MGNGIL
+508 
-514 DEQQR
+514 DDVARQQSR
-519 FGWTLEDVELILR
+519 FGWTLEDIELILR

-546 NDAALACLRAHGQF
+546 NDAALASLSKRQ
-560 RLFDYFH
+560 RTLFDYFH

-593 GNQANILSETPEH
+593 GNKANILSETPEH

-619 DELER
+619 DEMR
-624 MRNIPDFPAK
+624 RIRNIPEFPAR
-634 TLSMCVRE
+634 TLSIFFD
-642 RGECKVE
+642 GDL
-649 CVKCKVGNGEP
+649 GS
-660 GWLNTALDQLAAD
+660 ALDKLASN

-684 IILSDRNFL
+684 IILSDRE
-693 AAKDAKIAK
+693 AAKDAKSAEV
-702 DSGDNNLCDL
+702 DSPC
-712 CDLCGKKR
+712 CGKR

-727 TAVNKALAEAG
+727 AAVNKIMAEAG
-738 VRPSVG
+738 MRPSVG
-744 IVVES
+744 IIVES
-749 GEVLEVHHFAVLLG
+749 GEVREVHHFAVLLG
-763 FGATAINPWLALATV
+763 FGATAINPWLALA
-778 SQIGRA
+778 SLSHFIKCDSSLNPHQ
-784 VAPRPPQSA
+784 A
-793 AAAGAGRQ
+793 A
-801 PYRGGDAAR
+801 
-810 PESAPYL
+810 S
-817 ATTNYVT
+817 NYIM

-847 ARIFEAVGLGPKL
+847 ARIFEAVGLGPKI
-860 MEEYFGGVTSPVGGL
+860 MAEYFGGVTSPVGGL
-875 ELEDI
+875 ELADI
-880 ENLIEGVRGNL
+880 EKLIEGGRGNL

-902 YRARKGGEE
+902 YRTRKGGEE
-911 HLWNPQR
+911 HMWTPQR

-923 EAVRHNDYA
+923 ESVRHNDYA
-932 RFHRYTD
+932 RFRRYTD
-939 DIDQHSHVTLRS
+939 SIDKESGVTLRS
-951 QLEFANVANVK
+951 QLEFVNVANVK
-962 MLPMANSNDQ
+962 MLPIANSNGQ
-972 LETGNIGT
+972 LGSENIGT
-980 GNNST
+980 GNNSS
-985 LATFIEPVDS
+985 LATLVEPVDS

-1020 ALNGLGTMSNSGEG
+1020 ALNGLGTMSNCGEG
-1034 GENPERFGTEK
+1034 GEDSARFGTEK
-1045 NSAIKQV
+1045 NSKIKQI

-1062 YLRSAK
+1062 YIRSAK

-1086 PGHKVNDL
+1086 PAHKVNGL

-1114 DIYSIEDLAQL
+1114 DIYSIEDLSQL

-1169 GGTGAAPLTSM
+1169 GGTGAAPLTSV

-1188 VGLAEAHQTL
+1188 PGLAEAHQTL
-1198 IKNNLRHR
+1198 VKNNLRHR

-1259 ATQKEGLRAKFAGK
+1259 ATQKEELRGKFAGR
-1273 PEHLQSYFRFLAEE
+1273 PEHLQTYFRFLAEE
-1287 VREIL
+1287 VRETL

-1297 HSLAEARGRTDLL
+1297 RSLSEARGRTDLL
-1310 QAKEGTTFDFGD
+1310 KAKEGSKFDFGD
-1322 LFATKNAKIA
+1322 VLADFSTQRR
-1332 KDSCDK
+1332 KDAECAEGEGDDDFLRLCDSA
-1338 NLCGLCGKESEN
+1338 LMSN
-1350 YDTRELIPAV
+1350 YDSRELIPAV
-1360 ESGERTLVRMISN
+1360 TKGETSLTRSISN
-1373 CDRSVGAALS
+1373 SDRSVGAALS

-1392 SPADLTVNFTGVAG
+1392 GSDGLTVNFTGVAG

-1412 LAKGITFNLRGEA
+1412 LAKEITFNLRGEA
-1425 NDYIGKSL
+1425 NDFVGKSL
-1433 SGGVITIRPPELP
+1433 SGGVITIRPP
-1446 KSPDIPD
+1446 D
-1453 NPESPEFHPETN
+1453 NPRFSPEDN

-1471 IAYGGTSGA
+1471 IAYGATSGA

-1490 FGIRNSGVTL
+1490 FGIRNSGAIL
-1500 VAEGIGD
+1500 VAEGVGD
-1507 HGCEYMTGGV
+1507 HGCEYMTGGTV
-1517 ALILGPTGINFG
+1517 AILGSVGVNFA

-1535 VAYVLD
+1535 VAYVYD
-1541 ESGDFDL
+1541 ESGDLDL
-1548 KCNLD
+1548 NCNLD
-1553 SIDLAGVAAD
+1553 SVDLFPVKKGSAD
-1563 SEEERELLALLRE
+1563 EKTLLELLEE
-1576 HVARTASP
+1576 HIKRTSSPKAKRLVGDWANARPYFTKVQPAS
-1584 LAARVLADWPAY
+1584 WN
-1596 RPKFV
+1596 
-1601 RAVPVASA
+1601 

>member
-1 MNQQSKYER
+1 MNQN
-10 QQGLYRSEYEH
+10 QGLYRSEFEH

-32 SGEASHEIVVNGMT
+32 SGEASHEIVMKGMT

-58 NDPETGDGAGLLM
+58 NDPETGDGAGLLL
-71 KIPHGFFRKVLG
+71 KIPHGFFRKMMAE
-83 DVFSHKERKER
+83 DFSRVERAEHV
-94 KDNKEANKLCDLCDL
+94 EV
-109 CSENKPFGV
+109 SIFGV
-118 AMIFGGEGE
+118 AMLFGGEGE
-127 EGAIAAAVHGEG
+127 EGAVEAAVKGEG

-147 VPTNP
+147 VPTDP
-152 SAIGKDARSV
+152 SAIGHDARAV

-170 VALRHSTT
+170 IGS
-178 DSGQRLSDDE
+178 RLQSAADCNRKGPVD
-188 CRMSF
+188 F
-193 EHRLYVIRRQIE
+193 ERRLYIIRRQIE
-205 KTTTKT
+205 KATEKT

-240 DPDFISPFAIVH
+240 DPDFVSPFAIVH
-252 QRYSTNTFPSWEL
+252 QRYSTNTFPTWEL

-295 AFSEAAGAGRQPYQD
+295 ASPLFGDELKKLLPVVRQ
-310 SARPESAPY
+310 
-319 QIDIKKILPL
+319 
-329 INKGQSDSAS
+329 GQSDSAS

-362 PQAWGAKYHMGH
+362 PQAWGVKYHMGH

-399 DGISLGAALDRNGLR
+399 DGVGVGATLDRNGLR

-427 LASETGVLDIAPE
+427 LASETGVLDIPPE
-440 SVARHGRLKP
+440 AVARHGRLRP
-450 GSILWLDLVN
+450 GSILWLDLAA

-468 VKTYYARRQPY
+468 IKSFYARRRPY

-494 NEIVPSKMGNGELG
+494 TEIVPSQVSDGE
-508 MGNGIL
+508 
-514 DEQQR
+514 DAVATQR
-519 FGWTLEDVELILR
+519 ANFGWTLEDVELILR
-532 PMAETGHEPVGAMG
+532 PMVETGQEPVGAMG
-546 NDAALACLRAHGQF
+546 NDAALACLCRGQCRMQNAECRMPGGNGGF
-560 RLFDYFH
+560 KLFDFFH

-593 GNQANILSETPEH
+593 GNQGNILAETPEH

-619 DELER
+619 DELSR
-624 MRNIPDFPAK
+624 MRNIPEFPAR
-634 TLSMCVRE
+634 TLSLYFGHE
-642 RGECKVE
+642 G
-649 CVKCKVGNGEP
+649 
-660 GWLNTALDQLAAD
+660 LQAALATLATD
-673 ALQAVKDGAKI
+673 ALKAVNDGAKI
-684 IILSDRNFL
+684 IILSDRPDFPTVTR
-693 AAKDAKIAK
+693 DAGESIA
-702 DSGDNNLCDL
+702 
-712 CDLCGKKR
+712 R

-727 TAVNKALAEAG
+727 AAVNKALAEAG
-738 VRPSVG
+738 ARPSVG

-749 GEVLEVHHFAVLLG
+749 GEVVEVHHFAVLLG

-778 SQIGRA
+778 SEMGKA
-784 VAPRPPQSA
+784 DMVKA
-793 AAAGAGRQ
+793 AA
-801 PYRGGDAAR
+801 
-810 PESAPYL
+810 
-817 ATTNYVT
+817 NYVS

-847 ARIFEAVGLGPKL
+847 ARIFEAVGLGPKI
-860 MEEYFGGVTSPVGGL
+860 MRDYFGGVVSPVGGL
-875 ELEDI
+875 ELEDL
-880 ENLIEGVRGNL
+880 ENVANVEMLPMANSNSQLGGGNTGDIL
-891 GSPGS
+891 
-896 CPPGGE
+896 PPGGE
-902 YRARKGGEE
+902 YRYRKGGVE

-918 LIDFR
+918 VTDFR
-923 EAVRHNDYA
+923 EAVRQNDYA

-939 DIDQHSHVTLRS
+939 DIDQNSHVTLRS
-951 QLEFANVANVK
+951 QLGFKDVRRETMDEADK
-962 MLPMANSNDQ
+962 MPRLTSAVSRPENQ
-972 LETGNIGT
+972 K
-980 GNNST
+980 
-985 LATFIEPVDS
+985 IEPVDS
-995 IVKHFVG
+995 IVHRFVG

-1034 GENPERFGTEK
+1034 GEDPARFGTDK

-1052 ASGRFGVTIE
+1052 ASARFGVTIE

-1073 LAQGAKPGEGGQL
+1073 LAQGAKPGEGGHL
-1086 PGHKVNDL
+1086 PGHKVNEL

-1102 PGTTLISPPPHH
+1102 PGTPLISPPPHH

-1198 IKNNLRHR
+1198 VKNNLRHR
-1206 VKLQVDGQL
+1206 VKLQVDGQI

-1247 RNCNL
+1247 RNCNQ

-1259 ATQKEGLRAKFAGK
+1259 ATQKPELRAKFAGK
-1273 PEHLQSYFRFLAEE
+1273 PEHLQRYFRFLAEE
-1287 VREIL
+1287 VREHL
-1292 ASLGL
+1292 AALGL
-1297 HSLAEARGRTDLL
+1297 KSLEEARGRADLLKPRAESNFNFTDLL
-1310 QAKEGTTFDFGD
+1310 NEQTD
-1322 LFATKNAKIA
+1322 LPTPYGVRDASGV
-1332 KDSCDK
+1332 SCEQIR
-1338 NLCGLCGKESEN
+1338 LLN
-1350 YDTRELIPAV
+1350 YDYRELIPAV
-1360 ESGERTLVRMISN
+1360 EKGETVIKRAITNS
-1373 CDRSVGAALS
+1373 DRSVGAGLS
-1383 GWLVARRAS
+1383 GWLAARGDGRS
-1392 SPADLTVNFTGVAG
+1392 VTCQFSGVAG

-1412 LAKGITFNLRGEA
+1412 LARGVTFELEGAA
-1425 NDYIGKSL
+1425 NDYVGKSL
-1433 SGGVITIRPPELP
+1433 SGGIIAIKPPMTAADSGFLP
-1446 KSPDIPD
+1446 
-1453 NPESPEFHPETN
+1453 EEN

-1471 IAYGGTSGA
+1471 IAYGATSGA
-1480 IYINGQAGER
+1480 IFINGLAGER
-1490 FGIRNSGVTL
+1490 FGIRNSGATL
-1500 VAEGIGD
+1500 VAEGVGD
-1507 HGCEYMTGGV
+1507 HGCEYMTGGRAV
-1517 ALILGPTGINFG
+1517 ILGRTGVNFG

-1541 ESGDFDL
+1541 ETATLDL
-1548 KCNLD
+1548 NCNLD
-1553 SIDLAGVAAD
+1553 SVDIFPVEGG
-1563 SEEERELLALLRE
+1563 SEDEVQLLALLME
-1576 HVARTASP
+1576 HLTRTGSP
-1584 LAARVLADWPAY
+1584 KAGRILDDWPSF
-1596 RPKFV
+1596 RPKFAKV
-1601 RAVPVASA
+1601 VPAAN

>member
-1 MNQQSKYER
+1 MNGKYV
-10 QQGLYRSEYEH
+10 QQGLYRREYEH

-32 SGEASHEIVVNGMT
+32 SGEASHDIVEKGMT

-71 KIPHGFFRKVLG
+71 RIPHAFFRKVFAAKNAKIAKNG
-83 DVFSHKERKER
+83 D
-94 KDNKEANKLCDLCDL
+94 
-109 CSENKPFGV
+109 PFGV

-127 EGAIAAAVHGEG
+127 EEKIEAAVKGEG
-139 CEVLAWRD
+139 CEVLGWRD

-152 SAIGKDARSV
+152 DAIGHDARAV
-162 MPRIRQLF
+162 MPRIRQ
-170 VALRHSTT
+170 VII
-178 DSGQRLSDDE
+178 DGSDE
-188 CRMSF
+188 L
-193 EHRLYVIRRQIE
+193 RLYVIRRQIE
-205 KTTTKT
+205 KTTKKT

-240 DPDFISPFAIVH
+240 DPDFVSPFAIVH

-272 AHNGEINALKG
+272 AHNGEINAIKG

-295 AFSEAAGAGRQPYQD
+295 KWPEAAR
-310 SARPESAPY
+310 SESAPY
-319 QIDIKKILPL
+319 QVDLGKILPL
-329 INKGQSDSAS
+329 IDKGQSDSAS
-339 LDNMFELL
+339 LDNIFELL
-347 VAAGRDAPHAMMMLI
+347 VAAGRDAPHAMMMLV
-362 PQAWGAKYHMGH
+362 PQAWGRKYHMGH

-399 DGISLGAALDRNGLR
+399 DGLGLGAALDRNGLR

-427 LASETGVLDIAPE
+427 LASETGVLDIPAE
-440 SVARHGRLKP
+440 SVARHGRLRP
-450 GSILWLDLVN
+450 GSLLWLDLEK
-460 HRLMEDAE
+460 HRLMEDTE
-468 VKTYYARRQPY
+468 LKTYYARRRPY

-494 NEIVPSKMGNGELG
+494 TEIVPSSPDGQTAS
-508 MGNGIL
+508 
-514 DEQQR
+514 DQRR
-519 FGWTLEDVELILR
+519 FGWTLEDIELILR

-546 NDAALACLRAHGQF
+546 NDAALAALSR
-560 RLFDYFH
+560 RPRVLFDYFH

-593 GNQANILSETPEH
+593 GNEGNILSETPEH

-619 DELER
+619 DELVR
-624 MRNIPDFPAK
+624 LRNIPDFPAK
-634 TLSMCVRE
+634 TLSMFFD
-642 RGECKVE
+642 GGLKA
-649 CVKCKVGNGEP
+649 
-660 GWLNTALDQLAAD
+660 ALDKLSAD
-673 ALQAVKDGAKI
+673 AIAAVKDGAKI
-684 IILSDRNFL
+684 IILSDKRNVSL
-693 AAKDAKIAK
+693 T
-702 DSGDNNLCDL
+702 GLTGLTRLENEDNPVNLVNPV
-712 CDLCGKKR
+712 KT

-727 TAVNKALAEAG
+727 AAVNKALVDAG

-749 GEVLEVHHFAVLLG
+749 GEVREVHHFAVLLG
-763 FGATAINPWLALATV
+763 FGATAVNPYLALATV
-778 SQIGRA
+778 ADIAGRTE
-784 VAPRPPQSA
+784 VAP
-793 AAAGAGRQ
+793 
-801 PYRGGDAAR
+801 YR
-810 PESAPYL
+810 
-817 ATTNYVT
+817 ATANYVS
-824 AVCKGIMK
+824 AVCKGLMK

-847 ARIFEAVGLGPKL
+847 ARIFEAVGLGPKI
-860 MEEYFGGVTSPVGGL
+860 MREYFDGVTSPVGGL
-875 ELEDI
+875 ELEDL
-880 ENLIEGVRGNL
+880 EKLFNAESQSRREVCGGEAPSAPLRLCVEKTL
-891 GSPGS
+891 
-896 CPPGGE
+896 PPGGE
-902 YRARKGGEE
+902 YRARKDGEE
-911 HLWNPQR
+911 HLWSPTR
-918 LIDFR
+918 LVDFR
-923 EAVRHNDYA
+923 ESVRHGDYA

-939 DIDQHSHVTLRS
+939 DIDKNSHVTLRS
-951 QLEFANVANVK
+951 QLEFKVGVGER
-962 MLPMANSNDQ
+962 ND
-972 LETGNIGT
+972 
-980 GNNST
+980 ST
-985 LATFIEPVDS
+985 LELQLKTRTIQGTNDVEPVDS

-1034 GENPERFGTEK
+1034 GENPERFGTER

-1086 PGHKVNDL
+1086 PAHKVNEF

-1130 CANPEARV
+1130 CANPAARV

-1198 IKNNLRHR
+1198 VKNNLRDR

-1215 RTGRDIVIAAMLGAD
+1215 RTGRDVVIAAMLGAD

-1235 TSMLVSLGCVQC
+1235 TSMLVALGCVQC

-1259 ATQKEGLRAKFAGK
+1259 ATQKEELRCKFAGK

-1287 VREIL
+1287 VREYL
-1292 ASLGL
+1292 AALGL
-1297 HSLAEARGRTDLL
+1297 KSLAEARGRADLL
-1310 QAKEGTTFDFGD
+1310 KAKDGSKLDFGEMLAEFSTRIPQPKAVREAD
-1322 LFATKNAKIA
+1322 ALAGVRR
-1332 KDSCDK
+1332 KDAECAEREGDDHSLRLCDSALK
-1338 NLCGLCGKESEN
+1338 TN
-1350 YDTRELIPAV
+1350 YDFRELIPAV
-1360 ESGERTLVRMISN
+1360 EKGEARLARTISN

-1383 GWLVARRAS
+1383 GWLVEKRGSGLGGRTAS
-1392 SPADLTVNFTGVAG
+1392 PDGRTVLDLTIDFTGVAG

-1412 LAKGITFNLRGEA
+1412 LAKGVTFNLVGEA

-1433 SGGVITIRPPELP
+1433 SGGVITIRPPEGAAFT
-1446 KSPDIPD
+1446 
-1453 NPESPEFHPETN
+1453 PEDN

-1471 IAYGGTSGA
+1471 VAYGATSGG
-1480 IYINGQAGER
+1480 IFVNGQAGER
-1490 FGIRNSGVTL
+1490 FGIRNSGATL
-1500 VAEGIGD
+1500 VAEGVGD

-1517 ALILGPTGINFG
+1517 AVVLGSVGVNFA

-1535 VAYVLD
+1535 VAYVYD
-1541 ESGDFDL
+1541 ESGDLDL
-1548 KCNLD
+1548 NCNLD
-1553 SIDLAGVAAD
+1553 SVDLFPVAEGSD
-1563 SEEERELLALLRE
+1563 DESQLLALLHR
-1576 HVARTASP
+1576 HVELTSSAKAERMLASWSRFRARFAK
-1584 LAARVLADWPAY
+1584 V
-1596 RPKFV
+1596 
-1601 RAVPVASA
+1601 VPTSR

>member
-1 MNQQSKYER
+1 MNQQGNSAEESR
-10 QQGLYRSEYEH
+10 QRQRPGQGLYRSEFEH

-32 SGEASHEIVVNGMT
+32 SGEASRDIVEKGMT

-71 KIPHGFFRKVLG
+71 KIPYEFFKKKMGNGEWGTGNGEWGTGNGEWGTGNGKSGTGNRK
-83 DVFSHKERKER
+83 
-94 KDNKEANKLCDLCDL
+94 
-109 CSENKPFGV
+109 FGV

-127 EGAIAAAVHGEG
+127 EAKIEAAVKGEG

-152 SAIGKDARSV
+152 EVIGPDARSV
-162 MPRIRQLF
+162 MPRIRQVF
-170 VALRHSTT
+170 ISHAKSAKCAKDSPEETSRTSRALRE
-178 DSGQRLSDDE
+178 GN
-188 CRMSF
+188 F
-193 EHRLYVIRRQIE
+193 ERNLYVIRRQIE
-205 KTTTKT
+205 KATKST

-240 DPDFISPFAIVH
+240 DPDFVSPFAIVH

-272 AHNGEINALKG
+272 AHNGEINAIKG

-295 AFSEAAGAGRQPYQD
+295 KWPEAAR
-310 SARPESAPY
+310 SESAPY
-319 QIDIKKILPL
+319 QVDLGKILPL
-329 INKGQSDSAS
+329 IDKGQSDSAS
-339 LDNMFELL
+339 LDNIFELL
-347 VAAGRDAPHAMMMLI
+347 VAAGRDAPHAMMMLV
-362 PQAWGAKYHMGH
+362 PQAWGAKYHMGQ

-399 DGISLGAALDRNGLR
+399 DGVGLGAALDRNGLR

-427 LASETGVLDIAPE
+427 LASETGVLDLDPGQ
-440 SVARHGRLKP
+440 VARHGRLKP
-450 GSILWLDLVN
+450 GSILWLDLEK
-460 HRLMEDAE
+460 HRLMEDTE
-468 VKTYYARRQPY
+468 VKTFYARRRPY

-494 NEIVPSKMGNGELG
+494 TEIVPSAPAGGGLSR
-508 MGNGIL
+508 
-514 DEQQR
+514 EQSR
-519 FGWTLEDVELILR
+519 FGWSLEDVELVLR

-546 NDAALACLRAHGQF
+546 NDAALACLRGGAGMGAGKS
-560 RLFDYFH
+560 LFNFFH

-593 GNQANILSETPEH
+593 GNQGNILDETPGH

-619 DELER
+619 DELNR
-624 MRNIPDFPAK
+624 LRSIPDFPAK
-634 TLSMCVRE
+634 TLSLV
-642 RGECKVE
+642 
-649 CVKCKVGNGEP
+649 VGNGGR
-660 GWLNTALDQLAAD
+660 GWLEAALGELASN
-673 ALQAVKDGAKI
+673 ALEAVKGGAKI
-684 IILSDRNFL
+684 IILSDREPGVRHEAADAPARL
-693 AAKDAKIAK
+693 AADA
-702 DSGDNNLCDL
+702 SSLN
-712 CDLCGKKR
+712 R

-727 TAVNKALAEAG
+727 AAVNRVLAEAG

-749 GEVLEVHHFAVLLG
+749 GEVREVHHFAVLLG
-763 FGATAINPWLALATV
+763 FGATAVNPWLALSTV
-778 SQIGRA
+778 SEMGRA
-784 VAPRPPQSA
+784 SQQA
-793 AAAGAGRQ
+793 AKVTPHQAA
-801 PYRGGDAAR
+801 
-810 PESAPYL
+810 S
-817 ATTNYVT
+817 NYVS

-847 ARIFEAVGLGPKL
+847 ARIFEAVGLGPKV
-860 MEEYFGGVTSPVGGL
+860 MREYFEGVVSPVGGL

-880 ENLIEGVRGNL
+880 EKMFNAESQSRRDVCGGES
-891 GSPGS
+891 SPAPLRLCVEETLS
-896 CPPGGE
+896 PGGE
-902 YRARKGGEE
+902 YRLRKAGEE
-911 HLWNPQR
+911 HMWSPQR
-918 LIDFR
+918 IVDFR
-923 EAVRHNDYA
+923 ESVRHDDYA

-939 DIDQHSHVTLRS
+939 DIDRNSNVTLRS
-951 QLEFANVANVK
+951 QLEFRGVPRQEAPAVE
-962 MLPMANSNDQ
+962 S
-972 LETGNIGT
+972 
-980 GNNST
+980 
-985 LATFIEPVDS
+985 VDS
-995 IVKHFVG
+995 IVKRFVG

-1034 GENPERFGTEK
+1034 GENPERFGTER

-1086 PGHKVNDL
+1086 PAHKVNEF

-1130 CANPEARV
+1130 CSNPGARV

-1154 VAKAHADV
+1154 VAKAHADAI
-1162 VVISGFD
+1162 VISGFD

-1198 IKNNLRHR
+1198 VKNNLRDR
-1206 VKLQVDGQL
+1206 VRLQVDGQL
-1215 RTGRDIVIAAMLGAD
+1215 RTGRDIVVAAMLGAD

-1273 PEHLQSYFRFLAEE
+1273 PEHLQRYFRFLAEE
-1287 VREIL
+1287 VREHL

-1297 HSLAEARGRTDLL
+1297 SSLAEARGRADVLK
-1310 QAKEGTTFDFGD
+1310 AKDGSKFDFGD
-1322 LFATKNAKIA
+1322 MLADFSTQRR
-1332 KDSCDK
+1332 KDAECAERKGDGHSLRLCDSALK
-1338 NLCGLCGKESEN
+1338 AN
-1350 YDTRELIPAV
+1350 YDFRELIPAV
-1360 ESGERTLVRMISN
+1360 ERGETHLERTVSN

-1383 GWLVARRAS
+1383 GWLVEKRGNSLDGQAAL
-1392 SPADLTVNFTGVAG
+1392 DLTIDFSGVAG
-1406 QSFGAF
+1406 QSFAAF
-1412 LAKGITFNLRGEA
+1412 LAKGVTFNLRGET
-1425 NDYIGKSL
+1425 NDYLAKSL
-1433 SGGVITIRPPELP
+1433 SGGIVTVAPCSGFAGRPE
-1446 KSPDIPD
+1446 D
-1453 NPESPEFHPETN
+1453 N

-1471 IAYGGTSGA
+1471 IAYGATSGCVF
-1480 IYINGQAGER
+1480 INGQAGER
-1490 FGIRNSGVTL
+1490 FAIRNSGATL
-1500 VAEGIGD
+1500 VVEGVGD
-1507 HGCEYMTGGV
+1507 HGCEYMTGGTV
-1517 ALILGPTGINFG
+1517 VVLGPAGVNFA

-1535 VAYVLD
+1535 TAYVYDETGSLD
-1541 ESGDFDL
+1541 L
-1548 KCNLD
+1548 NCNLD
-1553 SIDLAGVAAD
+1553 SVDLFPVEEG
-1563 SEEERELLALLRE
+1563 SEDEKALLDLMRE
-1576 HVARTASP
+1576 HVSRTGSP
-1584 LAARVLADWPAY
+1584 KAARMLADWSCV
-1596 RPKFV
+1596 RPLFAKV
-1601 RAVPVASA
+1601 VPVASA